1 MSAMGSQITSLM
13 IVYSTVYS
21 GADKRKHQS
30 SVSLAFV
37 RGIHRWPVHSPYKGP
52 ITRKMFPFDD
62 VIMAKSICRCLVIS
76 IRHKCPAGKFTLSWY
91 ERNFARQVLKL
102 PKESKLYAEI
112 NNERSACVV
121 IEAGVSHGFIL
132 GSLLFL
138 IYTSDIPNVGR
149 AIRFILCAIDS
160 NSNINDKIYHFH
172 PHQKDHRSN
181 PEPEYEW

>member
-21 GADKRKHQS
+21 GADKRKHQ
-30 SVSLAFV
+30 
-37 RGIHRWPVHSPYKGP
+37 
-52 ITRKMFPFDD
+52 
-62 VIMAKSICRCLVIS
+62 
-76 IRHKCPAGKFTLSWY
+76 KFTLSWY

-138 IYTSDIPNVGR
+138 MYTSDIPNVGR

-160 NSNINDKIYHFH
+160 NGLK
-172 PHQKDHRSN
+172 
-181 PEPEYEW
+181 